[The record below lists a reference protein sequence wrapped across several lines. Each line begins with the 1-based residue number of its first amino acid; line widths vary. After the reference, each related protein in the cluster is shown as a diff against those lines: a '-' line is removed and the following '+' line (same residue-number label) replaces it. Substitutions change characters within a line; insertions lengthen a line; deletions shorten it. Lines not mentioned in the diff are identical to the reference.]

1 MRRERGERMPTGAV
15 RRGDR
20 VKVRGRSLDIKAV
33 RHQPAYSDRP
43 SVVLVPRSGLAE
55 RIRAAVLVL
64 VDRNGRE
71 RRRAERRR
79 SR

>member
-1 MRRERGERMPTGAV
+1 MRRERGERMPAGSV

-20 VKVRGRSLDIKAV
+20 VKVRGRSLDVKAV
-33 RHQPAYSDRP
+33 RGKPTSSDRP
-43 SVVLVPRSGLAE
+43 AVVLVPRSGMAQ

-64 VDRNGRE
+64 VDRSGRE
-71 RRRAERRR
+71 GRHAERRR